1 MTITPEELDELK
13 KLCVNAL
20 AGPWEYEPDEEK
32 PHWFDLSCPTFNI
45 GWACHKDSA
54 EFICAART
62 ALPRLIEEIERL
74 TADRKS
80 KNHYNKKKYLDIKNK
95 RYDAVLCMRDNM
107 GMKFAAIGVE
117 IGRTEARAAAIYKE
131 AKKRGTK

>member
-1 MTITPEELDELK
+1 MTITPEELAAWK
-13 KLCVNAL
+13 KLCVL
-20 AGPWEYEPDEEK
+20 EPEPFWSIKNIYNKDLLSEEQLNEK
-32 PHWFDLSCPTFNI
+32 LIS
-45 GWACHKDSA
+45 
-54 EFICAART
+54 AARI

-74 TADRKS
+74 TIGRKLS
-80 KNHYNKKKYLDIKNK
+80 NHYNKKKYLDIKNK